1 MTSHPLVAPIWL
13 VTLAA
18 LLAGCAATTTSSTQ
32 TGTAPATAMATG
44 TDLVSTDD
52 PSYKMPTHPHAV
64 SYLTLQSVAG
74 VDAWPNNGQM
84 RIYSFAWGGGRPQPA
99 PLAADTVGQ
108 PLEIPGGTPTL
119 NIQKRIDSFSPILQ
133 TLFEQQSQIEHIT
146 FTIDPQTDART
157 TFNLHDVRVAMV
169 RPVGPQDG
177 VIPPSEEIIL
187 VFGRITRE

>member
-1 MTSHPLVAPIWL
+1 MTPHPLAILTWL
-13 VTLAA
+13 AIIPA
-18 LLAGCAATTTSSTQ
+18 LLAGCTATTSTQ
-32 TGTAPATAMATG
+32 TTAVTTTTMATE

-52 PSYKMPTHPHAV
+52 LSYITPTHPHAV
-64 SYLTLQSVAG
+64 SYLTLQTVAG

-84 RIYSFAWGGGRPQPA
+84 RVYSFAWGGARPQPA

-108 PLEIPGGTPTL
+108 PLELPGGTPTL

-133 TLFEQQSQIEHIT
+133 TLFEQQSEIEHMT
-146 FTIDPQTDART
+146 FTIDPQTDALT
-157 TFNLHDVRVAMV
+157 TFNLHNVRVAMV

-177 VIPPSEEIIL
+177 SIPPSEEIVL